1 MRLGVN
7 RRRTNSRRTR
17 KPMVS
22 TAPALRTVAAVS
34 RLNGALLPVMVL
46 LLLFVPALADGVWAL
61 SACNQGDAV
70 RIWSAPLVAQPGEK
84 LDIMAVATDGQLSEL
99 QVTDPAGQR
108 NNLSAVN
115 GGGPPWSLR
124 GALAAPAAGRYRIEA
139 LRAGRVAA
147 CREIEVGGRAGERG
161 SGMWDPAIQVLFSA
175 WVEHLFDAPP
185 EVSLSFPSLEP
196 VLRDPSRN
204 FLYDFLHKGEDA
216 QIPARPDC
224 AELSF
229 FLRGYFAWKL
239 GLPISY
245 RSCNRGSASSAPR
258 CQAAEI
264 NRSFVGTMAT
274 PETFRQV
281 SRRLMSRVNS
291 GGGRTALNNEAS
303 DFYPV
308 ALDRAALWPGTVYA
322 DPYGHTLIIVKW
334 MPQTAERSGL
344 LLAVDAQPDNT
355 VARKRFWEGSFLF
368 ARTPIAG
375 PGFKAYRVPIAAG
388 AGGWRTAP
396 NSSFTVRSGLPP
408 YSMEQANL
416 TPEAFYARMERLI
429 NPRGL
434 NAEAAYVSTL
444 EALMEQLETRVQS
457 VDNGENYM
465 RTHPGTVVPM
475 PRGRTIF
482 ETTGPWE
489 DYSTPSRD
497 MRILIAL
504 KVLADLPGRI
514 RRNPDLYLLGGE
526 SPATAAAR
534 IERLHSQR
542 LRESFI
548 TYTRSDGSPWRLSLG
563 EIYERRSGLEI
574 AYNPNECVERRWG
587 ATPGTPDFATCERR
601 APAEQRTR
609 MEKYRLWFRETRWPP
624 R

>member
-1 MRLGVN
+1 
-7 RRRTNSRRTR
+7 
-17 KPMVS
+17 
-22 TAPALRTVAAVS
+22 
-34 RLNGALLPVMVL
+34 MVL
-46 LLLFVPALADGVWAL
+46 LFLFVLALVDGAWAL
-61 SACNQGDAV
+61 SACNQADAV
-70 RIWSAPLVAQPGEK
+70 RIWSAPLVAKPGEK
-84 LDIMAVATDGQLSEL
+84 LEIMAVATDGQLSEL

-108 NNLSAVN
+108 NNLPAVN

-124 GALAAPAAGRYRIEA
+124 GALAATAAGRFRIEA
-139 LRAGRVAA
+139 LRAGQVAA

-161 SGMWDPAIQVLFSA
+161 SGVWDLATQALFSA

-196 VLRDPSRN
+196 VLRDPNRN
-204 FLYDFLHKGEDA
+204 FLYDFLHNGEDA

-245 RSCNRGSASSAPR
+245 RYCNRGTSSSAPR
-258 CQAAEI
+258 CEAAEI
-264 NRSFVGTMAT
+264 NRRFVGTMAT

-291 GGGRTALNNEAS
+291 GGGRTALNNGAS

-322 DPYGHTLIIVKW
+322 DPYGHTLIIAKW
-334 MPQTAERSGL
+334 IPQTAERSGL

-355 VARKRFWEGSFLF
+355 VARKRFWEGNFLF
-368 ARTPIAG
+368 AQTPSAG
-375 PGFKAYRVPIAAG
+375 PGFKAYRVPITAG
-388 AGGWRTAP
+388 ARGWGAAP
-396 NSSFTVRSGLPP
+396 NSSFTVRSGLPS

-416 TPEAFYARMERLI
+416 RPEAFYDRMERLI

-434 NAEAAYVSTL
+434 DAEAAYAATL

-475 PRGRTIF
+475 PRGRAIF
-482 ETTGPWE
+482 ETAGPWE

-504 KVLADLPGRI
+504 NVLADLPGRI
-514 RRNPDLYLLGGE
+514 RRNPDLYQLGGE
-526 SPATAAAR
+526 SPVAAATR
-534 IERLHSQR
+534 IQRLHSQR
-542 LRESFI
+542 LKERFI
-548 TYTRSDGSPWRLSLG
+548 TYRRSDGSPWRLSLG
-563 EIYERRSGLEI
+563 EIYQRRSGLEI
-574 AYNPNECVERRWG
+574 AYNPNDCVERRWG
-587 ATPGTPDFATCERR
+587 AAPGTPDFATCGRW
-601 APAEQRTR
+601 APAEQRKR
-609 MEKYRLWFRETRWPP
+609 MEEYRLWFRETRWPP